1 MSNEIILETVRELL
15 PDIEKE
21 IREQVNQE
29 LEIEYQMK
37 FQEEIDSLT
46 QFNEEQIRAEL
57 EKQIRIDYEQQKEQL
72 AQDVIR
78 EFDDSLQRGQLEQQL
93 RFKIQEELEEQIN
106 QEVQKKSKQIKLQFK
121 KKLEQ
126 EKNQLQKD
134 FELEWKQRVD
144 AEKKRL
150 EREKSEIARL
160 KSVEYV
166 KLKKLQDEQKKHGQL
181 LKDQENKYQD
191 IMKSLQKQIQD
202 LTQQLEIALQDQ
214 ITQEKLRNQQEN
226 FDSQDQDKQID
237 MPFSKQNP
245 IQNQSLT
252 PIYQHKQIT
261 EEESQESSQQT
272 QVNFKKNKNQ
282 NIKKAE
288 QNEQNNSK
296 TLKNSKNKQSSQY
309 QNQLDKGFKQQK
321 GHIEISKP
329 QYFEQENN
337 QRQMNR
343 IDTIIKEYDEIPI
356 QKDQFMTY
364 NSLFKENDLDNTK
377 NKQMKQR
384 RQQFI
389 ESQNQDQKLQTKY
402 LGIQINIMNDFIVD
416 YVEFPEYHQV
426 KMMLQEIIE
435 LFNQWMISY
444 EERIEFFKKIKQ
456 IANQNFRDIIP
467 FIQTQIHK
475 FKLIQNYYPD
485 FQKRFNIKNQIMANF
500 SQFSKCKQLF
510 EQLNQLNL
518 KSINL
523 SVQGYDFQEMVQL
536 DQWEKDFLEREELKS
551 QILCKIQSKL
561 I

>member
-29 LEIEYQMK
+29 LQIEYQYK
-37 FQEEIDSLT
+37 FQQEIDSLT
-46 QFNEEQIRAEL
+46 QFNEEQLRAEL
-57 EKQIRIDYEQQKEQL
+57 EQQIRIDYEQQKEQL

-93 RFKIQEELEEQIN
+93 RFKIQEELEGQIN
-106 QEVQKKSKQIKLQFK
+106 EEVQKKSKQLKLQYK
-121 KKLEQ
+121 KRLEQ

-166 KLKKLQDEQKKHGQL
+166 KLKKLQDEQKKHSQL
-181 LKDQENKYQD
+181 LKDQETKYQD
-191 IMKSLQKQIQD
+191 IMKSLQKQIQE
-202 LTQQLEIALQDQ
+202 LTQQLELALQDQ
-214 ITQEKLRNQQEN
+214 ITKEKLQNQQEN
-226 FDSQDQDKQID
+226 FDSLNQDKYMNIPLSKQDQIY
-237 MPFSKQNP
+237 
-245 IQNQSLT
+245 NQKT
-252 PIYQHKQIT
+252 NPIYQHKQIT
-261 EEESQESSQQT
+261 EEESQESQQT
-272 QVNFKKNKNQ
+272 SINFNNHKQQQNQRKNQ
-282 NIKKAE
+282 QE
-288 QNEQNNSK
+288 QQNQKN
-296 TLKNSKNKQSSQY
+296 LKNPKKKQHTQY
-309 QNQLDKGFKQQK
+309 ENQLEKGIKQQK
-321 GHIEISKP
+321 GNVEISKP
-329 QYFEQENN
+329 QFWEQENN

-343 IDTIIKEYDEIPI
+343 IDTIIKEYDEIPV
-356 QKDQFMTY
+356 QKEQFMSY

-384 RQQFI
+384 RQKIAEDQ
-389 ESQNQDQKLQTKY
+389 EQDQRLQTKY

-416 YVEFPEYHQV
+416 YVEYPEYHQV
-426 KMMLQEIIE
+426 KMLLQDIIQ

-444 EERIEFFKKIKQ
+444 QERIEFFKRIKQ
-456 IANQNFRDIIP
+456 LANSNFRDIIP
-467 FIQTQIHK
+467 FLQTQIHK
-475 FKLIQNYYPD
+475 FKLIQNYYSD
-485 FQKRFNIKNQIMANF
+485 FQKRFNLKNQIMANY
-500 SQFSKCKQLF
+500 SQFNKCKQLF
-510 EQLNQLNL
+510 EQINQLNL

-523 SVQGYDFQEMVQL
+523 SVLGCDFQELIQL
-536 DQWEKDFLEREELKS
+536 DLWEKDFLEREELKS

>member
-21 IREQVNQE
+21 IREQVSQE
-29 LEIEYQMK
+29 LQMEYQIK
-37 FQEEIDSLT
+37 FQQEIDSLS

-106 QEVQKKSKQIKLQFK
+106 DEVSKKSKQIRLQYK

-134 FELEWKQRVD
+134 FELEWKQRVE

-181 LKDQENKYQD
+181 LKDQETKYQD
-191 IMKSLQKQIQD
+191 IMKSLQKQIQE

-214 ITQEKLRNQQEN
+214 IVQEKLRSQQEN
-226 FDSQDQDKQID
+226 FDSFDQDKLMNFPLQ
-237 MPFSKQNP
+237 KQEQ
-245 IQNQSLT
+245 IQNHKSI

-261 EEESQESSQQT
+261 EDESQESSQT
-272 QVNFKKNKNQ
+272 QVNLHNRKQKHNSHKADQQEQQNQ
-282 NIKKAE
+282 QK
-288 QNEQNNSK
+288 
-296 TLKNSKNKQSSQY
+296 SKNPNKKQQTQY
-309 QNQLDKGFKQQK
+309 QNQLEKGVKQQK
-321 GHIEISKP
+321 GLVEISKP

-337 QRQMNR
+337 QKQMNR
-343 IDTIIKEYDEIPI
+343 IDTIIKQYDEIPV
-356 QKDQFMTY
+356 QKEQFMSY
-364 NSLFKENDLDNTK
+364 NSLFKESDLDNSK
-377 NKQMKQR
+377 NKQMKSR
-384 RQQFI
+384 RQKFV
-389 ESQNQDQKLQTKY
+389 ENQELDQRLQTKY
-402 LGIQINIMNDFIVD
+402 LGMQINIMNDFIVD

-426 KMMLQEIIE
+426 KMLLQEIIE

-444 EERIEFFKKIKQ
+444 QERIEFFKRIKQ
-456 IANQNFRDIIP
+456 IANSNFRDIIP

-475 FKLIQNYYPD
+475 FKLIQNYYSD
-485 FQKRFNIKNQIMANF
+485 FQKRFNLKNQIMANY
-500 SQFSKCKQLF
+500 SQFSKCKCLF
-510 EQLNQLNL
+510 DQLNQLNL

-523 SVQGYDFQEMVQL
+523 SVLGCDFQEMVQL